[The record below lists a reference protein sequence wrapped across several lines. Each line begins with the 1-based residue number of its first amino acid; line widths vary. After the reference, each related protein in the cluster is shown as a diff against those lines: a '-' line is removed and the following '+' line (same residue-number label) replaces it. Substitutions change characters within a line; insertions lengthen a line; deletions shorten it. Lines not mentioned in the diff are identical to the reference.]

1 MVYQSIFI
9 FQPIESYH
17 VRSTIN
23 SVYNHKNICYFI
35 AASSEHKCCWPSSER
50 RNLLWL
56 HSYFF
61 LIYSFLNSRQIYRLR
76 YYKVSIL
83 NVNYISCSL
92 RSIITYKLL
101 ILLELIYV
109 VVYLASFDVF
119 LLMYINKKYKYDFV
133 DFYENRWYHVLT
145 ASFSISATAARL
157 FKRTVIYQR
166 SLRVITSCCY
176 SVRFGDVNREHG
188 WYAFF
193 AKYMKSYMYVL
204 FM

>member
-1 MVYQSIFI
+1 M
-9 FQPIESYH
+9 
-17 VRSTIN
+17 
-23 SVYNHKNICYFI
+23 
-35 AASSEHKCCWPSSER
+35 
-50 RNLLWL
+50 
-56 HSYFF
+56 
-61 LIYSFLNSRQIYRLR
+61 YRLR

-83 NVNYISCSL
+83 NVNYISCSIG
-92 RSIITYKLL
+92 SIITYKLL

-145 ASFSISATAARL
+145 ASFSILATAARL

-188 WYAFF
+188 WYEFLRNIWNLYVFF
-193 AKYMKSYMYVL
+193 CLCCNMLLQRSIKCNTVV
-204 FM
+204 

>member
-1 MVYQSIFI
+1 MDDLDLNEVTLLWPYFHFSLFKYLRIYDK
-9 FQPIESYH
+9 SL
-17 VRSTIN
+17 
-23 SVYNHKNICYFI
+23 VYNIVRYLY
-35 AASSEHKCCWPSSER
+35 R
-50 RNLLWL
+50 
-56 HSYFF
+56 
-61 LIYSFLNSRQIYRLR
+61 IYDVYS
-76 YYKVSIL
+76 
-83 NVNYISCSL
+83 ISCSL

-166 SLRVITSCCY
+166 SLRVTTSCCY

-188 WYAFF
+188 WYEFF
-193 AKYMKSYMYVL
+193 AKYMKFYMYFFCLCCNTLLQRSIKCNTVV
-204 FM
+204 

>member
-1 MVYQSIFI
+1 MVLIIYIIVSTMVYQSIFI

-109 VVYLASFDVF
+109 VVNLASFDVF
-119 LLMYINKKYKYDFV
+119 LLMYINKIYK
-133 DFYENRWYHVLT
+133 
-145 ASFSISATAARL
+145 
-157 FKRTVIYQR
+157 
-166 SLRVITSCCY
+166 
-176 SVRFGDVNREHG
+176 
-188 WYAFF
+188 
-193 AKYMKSYMYVL
+193 
-204 FM
+204 